1 MICINLILIIFLVLC
16 PRTVLFTIS
25 LNRKYKLRVDHIVM
39 LVIIYILGYYTL
51 ILCGKGIYIY
61 T

>member
-25 LNRKYKLRVDHIVM
+25 LNRKYKLRIDHIVM
-39 LVIIYILGYYTL
+39 LVIIYILVYYTL
-51 ILCGKGIYIY
+51 ILCGKGMYIY

>member
-39 LVIIYILGYYTL
+39 LVIIYILVYYTL